1 LEAQRLGVPSTERH
15 QILHEIESYFPVNL
29 SSIMHALRFAKTGSQ
44 QVHAGNSSTFHF
56 ALQTK
61 AACEKS

>member
-1 LEAQRLGVPSTERH
+1 V
-15 QILHEIESYFPVNL
+15 
-29 SSIMHALRFAKTGSQ
+29 HALQFAKTGSQ

>member
-1 LEAQRLGVPSTERH
+1 
-15 QILHEIESYFPVNL
+15 
-29 SSIMHALRFAKTGSQ
+29 MHALQFAKTGSQ

-61 AACEKS
+61 AACEKSWNSILGLPPIFFIKKKK